1 VIKKQLQKAN
11 PTDNGDSIEYK
22 FDDLLGSNVKTFIST
37 HDAVIYCQKQLLI
50 KSADFQYV
58 PQNVGAKSTSERENS
73 GEIKYAQTDAKN
85 NVQIISTD
93 DKKDTNADLNIV
105 YEQNGNDD
113 VIVGSSNNETYSE

>member
-1 VIKKQLQKAN
+1 
-11 PTDNGDSIEYK
+11 
-22 FDDLLGSNVKTFIST
+22 
-37 HDAVIYCQKQLLI
+37 LLI